1 VERVTTTHPEVHLGE
16 SVLHAADAAVGG
28 GFATIDSERYARILN
43 VDRMAPFLMNVVSD
57 GDLWLFAGSN
67 GPFTAGRRNPDL
79 ALFPYQTADKILEHA
94 DTSGARTILLV
105 TRDGRT
111 SLWEPWRD
119 GARVYAVTRNLYK
132 SVLGTSLVYEEINHD
147 LGLRF
152 RATLAAC
159 DRFGLVRNVV
169 LENLHDSSADIRY
182 LDGWHH
188 VIPPGVS
195 QEVYARLSYLA
206 AAYMR
211 HERVPGTPLAIFTL
225 NAAISDRPEPSESLR
240 AAAAWSVGHAD
251 PVILLSDRQ
260 ADAFRNGLPVR
271 AETEVRGELGA
282 YLVADG
288 VRLAGGA
295 RHAWVT
301 VADTGLDHA
310 ALIDVRDRFDA
321 PDELARD
328 LRAAVG
334 DSRAG
339 ILRRVAGGDALQQ
352 TADEAATAH
361 HVASVLYNAMRGG
374 TFDGTYDAPIAD
386 VADYLRR
393 HNRGVY
399 NRHADWLAGLPASVP
414 ADELLRAAADR
425 GDLQLSRLL
434 RTYLPLTFSRRHGDP
449 SRPWNRFNIRLRD
462 DLGRPLYGYEGNWRD
477 IFQNW
482 EALGRSYPGYLG
494 QFIAVFLDASTADG
508 YNPYRITRDGGDWE
522 VPDERDPWSHIGY
535 WGDHQIVYL
544 HRLLESLER
553 WQPGALA
560 AGLGE
565 LGYAYTR
572 VPYRIA
578 GFRELL
584 DDPRES
590 IVFDKALHRTLAGR
604 ARDLGADGKLLVDE
618 QGEVRLVSLCE
629 KLLVP
634 LLTKL
639 TNLVPDGGTWL
650 NTQRPEWN
658 DANNALAGWGLSV
671 VTVAAMRRYLQLL
684 MDVVP
689 AAGTAPV
696 SASVVRLVERVTE
709 ILNGVPSEVDDSS
722 RLALMA
728 ALGEA
733 GEEHRTAVYAGDL
746 GELVPMPLSTA
757 RALFEAARPVV
768 DRTIRANRRPDG
780 LYHSY
785 NVLRVEDGRAA
796 VDRLSP
802 MLEGQVAVL
811 ESGLLDDDEALGL
824 LRALRRSDMWREDLR
839 TFLLYP
845 DRQLTPFLE
854 RNTLDGPPPAG
865 SERLFVMDRHGRWH
879 FGADLSTR
887 ADVEAQLKR
896 IGVDAVTRDA
906 VLELWRTTF
915 AHHEFTGRSDRFFM
929 FEGLGSVFWHM
940 TSKFL
945 LAVQANYLRARDPEI
960 AADLARFY
968 DEAREG
974 LGSRKTPDV
983 FGAFPVDPHSHS
995 PRHRGAQQPGM
1006 TGQAKE
1012 DILIR
1017 FGELGVEARD
1027 GRLRFEPRLL
1037 HRDEILDAPYR
1048 FTSLGIDGAEANWDL
1063 PAESLA
1069 FTCCQVPV
1077 CYRLGDHPSIR
1088 LERTDGGIE
1097 VVEGSELGREASA
1110 DIAGR
1115 HGTYRRVTVTIPPA
1129 VLVAEPGG

>member
-1 VERVTTTHPEVHLGE
+1 
-16 SVLHAADAAVGG
+16 
-28 GFATIDSERYARILN
+28 
-43 VDRMAPFLMNVVSD
+43 M
-57 GDLWLFAGSN
+57 
-67 GPFTAGRRNPDL
+67 
-79 ALFPYQTADKILEHA
+79 
-94 DTSGARTILLV
+94 
-105 TRDGRT
+105 
-111 SLWEPWRD
+111 
-119 GARVYAVTRNLYK
+119 
-132 SVLGTSLVYEEINHD
+132 
-147 LGLRF
+147 
-152 RATLAAC
+152 
-159 DRFGLVRNVV
+159 
-169 LENLHDSSADIRY
+169 
-182 LDGWHH
+182 
-188 VIPPGVS
+188 
-195 QEVYARLSYLA
+195 
-206 AAYMR
+206 
-211 HERVPGTPLAIFTL
+211 
-225 NAAISDRPEPSESLR
+225 
-240 AAAAWSVGHAD
+240 
-251 PVILLSDRQ
+251 
-260 ADAFRNGLPVR
+260 R
-271 AETEVRGELGA
+271 AEAEVRGELGA
-282 YLVADG
+282 YLVVDG
-288 VRLAGGA
+288 VHLGGGA
-295 RHAWVT
+295 RHMWST

-310 ALIDVRDRFDA
+310 AVIDLRDRFDA
-321 PDELARD
+321 AESLARD
-328 LRAAVG
+328 LRAAV
-334 DSRAG
+334 DESRSG
-339 ILRRVAGGDALQQ
+339 ILRRVASGDALQH

-374 TFDGTYDAPIAD
+374 TFDGTYDAPVAD
-386 VADYLRR
+386 VADHLRR
-393 HNRGVY
+393 HSRGVHK
-399 NRHADWLAGLPASVP
+399 RHAEWLAGLPASVP
-414 ADELLRAAADR
+414 ADDLQRMAADR
-425 GDLQLSRLL
+425 ADPQLSRLL

-462 DLGRPLYGYEGNWRD
+462 EGGRPLYGYEGNWRD

-482 EALGRSYPGYLG
+482 EALGRSYPGYLR

-535 WGDHQIVYL
+535 WGDHQVVYL

-560 AGLGE
+560 GGLAE

-578 GFRELL
+578 VFQELL
-584 DDPRES
+584 ANPRES
-590 IVFDKALHRTLAGR
+590 IEFDKALNLALMAR
-604 ARDLGADGKLLVDE
+604 ARDLGADGKLLDDG

-634 LLTKL
+634 LLAKL
-639 TNLVPDGGTWL
+639 TSLVPEGGTWL
-650 NTQRPEWN
+650 HTQRPEWN

-671 VTVAAMRRYLQLL
+671 VTVAAMRRYVQLL
-684 MDVVP
+684 LDVVP
-689 AAGTAPV
+689 ATGSAPV
-696 SASVVRLVERVTE
+696 SASVVRLVERVTA
-709 ILNGVPSEVDDSS
+709 ILGGVPGEIDDTR
-722 RLALMA
+722 RLALMG

-733 GEEHRTAVYAGDL
+733 GEEYRAAVYEADL
-746 GELVPMPLSTA
+746 GELVDMPLSTA
-757 RALFEAARPVV
+757 RALLQAALPVV

-785 NVLRVEDGRAA
+785 NVLRVEADRAA

-811 ESGLLDDDEALGL
+811 ESGLLDDAEALAL
-824 LRALRRSDMWREDLR
+824 LRALRASDLWRADLR

-879 FGADLSTR
+879 FGADLSTS
-887 ADVEAQLKR
+887 ADVEAQLR
-896 IGVDAVTRDA
+896 RTGVDAATREA

-945 LAVQANYLRARDPEI
+945 LAVQACHLRARDPEI
-960 AADLARFY
+960 GADLARFY

-1012 DILIR
+1012 DILLR
-1017 FGELGVEARD
+1017 FGELGVEVRD
-1027 GRLRFEPRLL
+1027 GCLRFEPRLL
-1037 HRDEILDAPYR
+1037 HRDEFLEDPFR
-1048 FTSLGIDGAEANWDL
+1048 FTSLDIDGSEAAWDL
-1063 PAESLA
+1063 PAGSLA

-1077 CYRLGDHPSIR
+1077 CYRLGDQPSIQ
-1088 LERTDGGIE
+1088 LERADGTLD
-1097 VVEGSELGREASA
+1097 VVEGTELSPEASA

-1115 HGTYRRVTVTIPPA
+1115 RGTYRRLTVTIPPR
-1129 VLVAEPGG
+1129 VLVGGPGG

>member
-1 VERVTTTHPEVHLGE
+1 VTITDPGIHLGE
-16 SVLHAADAAVGG
+16 AVLHLADAAVGG
-28 GFATIDSERYARILN
+28 GFATIGGERCARISN
-43 VDRMAPFLMNVVSD
+43 VDEMAPFLMNIVSD

-67 GPFTAGRRNPDL
+67 GPLTAGRRNADL
-79 ALFPYQTADKILEHA
+79 ALFPYQTVDKILEHA
-94 DTSGARTILLV
+94 DSAGALTVMLV
-105 TRDGRT
+105 SRGGRT

-119 GARVYAVTRNLYK
+119 SGQAYAITRNLYK
-132 SVLGTSLVYEEINHD
+132 SVLGTSLVFEEVNHD

-152 RATLAAC
+152 RTTFAGC
-159 DRFGLVRNVV
+159 DAFGLVRDAVV
-169 LENLHDSSADIRY
+169 ENLLETSVDIRY

-188 VIPPGVS
+188 MIPPGVS

-211 HERVPGTPLAIFTL
+211 HERVPGTPLAIYTL
-225 NAAISDRPEPSESLR
+225 NTAISDRPEPSESLR
-240 AAAAWSVGHAD
+240 AAAAWSTGHGD
-251 PVILLSDRQ
+251 PTILLSDRQ
-260 ADAFRNGLPVR
+260 VDAFRQGAPVR

-282 YLVADG
+282 YLVADR
-288 VRLAGGA
+288 VHLDGGA
-295 RHAWVT
+295 SHGWST
-301 VADTGLDHA
+301 VADTGLEHA
-310 ALIDVRDRFDA
+310 ALVELRDRLEA
-321 PDELARD
+321 PGGLSTD
-328 LRAAVG
+328 LRSAVAE
-334 DSRAG
+334 SRAG
-339 ILRRVAGGDALQQ
+339 ILRRVASGDALQH

-374 TFDGTYDAPIAD
+374 TFDGTYGVSMAD
-386 VADYLRR
+386 VAGYLRS
-393 HNRGVY
+393 HNRSIY
-399 NRHADWLAGLPASVP
+399 KRHADWLAGLPASLT
-414 ADELLRAAADR
+414 AENLRREAAHR
-425 GDLQLSRLL
+425 GDPQLSRLL

-449 SRPWNRFNIRLRD
+449 SRPWNSFNIRLRD
-462 DLGRPLYGYEGNWRD
+462 DRGRPVYGYEGNWRD

-482 EALGRSYPGYLG
+482 EALGRSYPEYLD

-508 YNPYRITRDGGDWE
+508 YNPYRITRDGADWE

-535 WGDHQIVYL
+535 WGDHQIIYL
-544 HRLLESLER
+544 QRLLESRER

-578 GFRELL
+578 AFSDLL
-584 DDPRES
+584 ENPRES
-590 IVFDKALHRTLAGR
+590 IVFDKALHRALMGR
-604 ARDLGADGKLLVDE
+604 TRDVGADGKLLADDA
-618 QGEVRLVSLCE
+618 GEVRLVSLCE

-639 TNLVPDGGTWL
+639 ASLVPDGGTWL

-671 VTVAAMRRYLQLL
+671 VTVAAMRRYVQLL
-684 MDVVP
+684 LEIVP

-696 SASVVRLVERVTE
+696 SAAVVRLTQRVTE
-709 ILNGVPSEVDDSS
+709 ILGEFGDDVDDTG
-722 RLALMA
+722 RLAAMT

-733 GEEHRTAVYAGDL
+733 LEAHRTAVYAGEL
-746 GELVPMPLSTA
+746 GDLVPMPLSTA
-757 RALFEAARPVV
+757 RALLEAAMGVV
-768 DRTIRANRRPDG
+768 EHTIRANRRPDG

-785 NVLRVEDGRAA
+785 NVLRVEGDRAA
-796 VDRLSP
+796 VDRLDL

-811 ESGLLDDDEALGL
+811 ESGILGDAEALGL
-824 LRALRRSDMWREDLR
+824 LRALRRSDLWREDLG

-845 DRQLTPFLE
+845 DRELVPFLE
-854 RNTLDGPPPAG
+854 RNTLDGVPPAG
-865 SERLFVMDRHGRWH
+865 SERLFSMDRHGRWH
-879 FGADLSTR
+879 FGADLSTS
-887 ADVEAQLKR
+887 ADVEAGLR
-896 IGVDAVTRDA
+896 GIGVDQATRDL
-906 VLELWRTTF
+906 VMELWRTTF
-915 AHHEFTGRSDRFFM
+915 AHRAFTGRSSRFFM

-945 LAVQANYLRARDPEI
+945 LAVQASHLRAVDPGV
-960 AADLARFY
+960 AAGLATFY

-974 LGSRKTPDV
+974 LGFRKTPEV

-995 PRHRGAQQPGM
+995 PAHRGAQQPGM

-1037 HRDEILDAPYR
+1037 RREEFVDAPYR
-1048 FTSLGIDGAEANWDL
+1048 FTSLDIGGTEVVWDL
-1063 PAESLA
+1063 PAGSLA

-1077 CYRLGDHPSIR
+1077 CYRLGDRSFIR
-1088 LERTDGGIE
+1088 LERSDGSIE
-1097 VVEGSELGREASA
+1097 IVEGTELSREVTAEIGGR
-1110 DIAGR
+1110 R
-1115 HGTYRRVTVTIPPA
+1115 GTYRRLTVTV
-1129 VLVAEPGG
+1129 PGTAG

>member
-1 VERVTTTHPEVHLGE
+1 
-16 SVLHAADAAVGG
+16 
-28 GFATIDSERYARILN
+28 
-43 VDRMAPFLMNVVSD
+43 
-57 GDLWLFAGSN
+57 
-67 GPFTAGRRNPDL
+67 
-79 ALFPYQTADKILEHA
+79 
-94 DTSGARTILLV
+94 
-105 TRDGRT
+105 
-111 SLWEPWRD
+111 
-119 GARVYAVTRNLYK
+119 
-132 SVLGTSLVYEEINHD
+132 
-147 LGLRF
+147 
-152 RATLAAC
+152 
-159 DRFGLVRNVV
+159 
-169 LENLHDSSADIRY
+169 
-182 LDGWHH
+182 
-188 VIPPGVS
+188 VS
-195 QEVYARLSYLA
+195 QEVFARLSYLA

-240 AAAAWSVGHAD
+240 AAAAWSTGHAD

-260 ADAFRNGLPVR
+260 VDAFRGGLPVR

-282 YLVADG
+282 YLVADE

-295 RHAWVT
+295 RHAWAT

-310 ALIDVRDRFDA
+310 ALIDLRDRFAD
-321 PDELARD
+321 PGELGRD
-328 LRAAVG
+328 LRAAI
-334 DSRAG
+334 DASRAG
-339 ILRRVAGGDALQQ
+339 ILRRVAAGDALQQ

-361 HVASVLYNAMRGG
+361 HVAAVLYNAMRGG
-374 TFDGTYDAPIAD
+374 TFDGTYDVPVAD
-386 VADYLRR
+386 VADYLRS
-393 HNRGVY
+393 HNRGVHK
-399 NRHADWLAGLPASVP
+399 RHAAWLAGLPASIR
-414 ADELLRAAADR
+414 ADELQRAAADR
-425 GDLQLSRLL
+425 GDPQLSRLL

-462 DLGRPLYGYEGNWRD
+462 ELGRPLYGYEGNWRD

-522 VPDERDPWSHIGY
+522 VPDDRDPWSHIGY

-544 HRLLESLER
+544 HRLLESRER
-553 WQPGALA
+553 WEPGALA
-560 AGLGE
+560 AELGE

-572 VPYRIA
+572 VPYRID

-590 IVFDKALHRTLAGR
+590 IVFDKALHRALVGR
-604 ARDLGADGKLLVDE
+604 ARDLGADGKLLADE

-639 TNLVPDGGTWL
+639 TSLVPDGGTWL

-684 MDVVP
+684 LDVVP

-696 SASVVRLVERVTE
+696 SAAVVHLVERVTE
-709 ILNGVPSEVDDSS
+709 ILREVPVDVDDAR
-722 RLALMA
+722 RLAIMT

-733 GEEHRTAVYAGDL
+733 GEAHRAAVYAGDL
-746 GELVPMPLSTA
+746 GALVPMPLSTA
-757 RALFEAARPVV
+757 RALFEAAGPVV
-768 DRTIRANRRPDG
+768 DRTIHANRRPDG

-785 NVLRVEDGRAA
+785 NVLRVEGDRAA
-796 VDRLSP
+796 VDRLGP

-811 ESGLLDDDEALGL
+811 ESGLLDDEASLSL
-824 LRALRRSDMWREDLR
+824 LRALRASDLWREDLG

-854 RNTLDGPPPAG
+854 RNTLDGAPPAG
-865 SERLFVMDRHGRWH
+865 SERLFVQDRHGRWH

-896 IGVDAVTRDA
+896 IGVDAPTRDA

-940 TSKFL
+940 SSKFL
-945 LAVQANYLRARDPEI
+945 LAVQAGYHRARDPEI
-960 AADLARFY
+960 AAGLARFY
-968 DEAREG
+968 DEARDG
-974 LGSRKTPDV
+974 LGSRKTPAV

-1017 FGELGVEARD
+1017 FGELGVEVRD

-1037 HRDEILDAPYR
+1037 HRDEFLDAPYR
-1048 FTSLGIDGAEANWDL
+1048 FAFLGLDGAEETWDL
-1063 PAESLA
+1063 PAGSLA

-1077 CYRLGDHPSIR
+1077 CYRLGDQPSVR
-1088 LERTDGGIE
+1088 LERADGGVE
-1097 VVEGSELGREASA
+1097 VVQGPELGREASA

-1115 HGTYRRVTVTIPPA
+1115 HGTYRRVTVTVPSA
-1129 VLVAEPGG
+1129 VLIA

>member
-1 VERVTTTHPEVHLGE
+1 MTITSPGIHLGDA
-16 SVLHAADAAVGG
+16 VLHAPDGPVGG
-28 GFATIDSERYARILN
+28 GFATIDGERYARITN
-43 VDRMAPFLMNVVSD
+43 VDGMAPFLMNVVSD

-67 GPFTAGRRNPDL
+67 GPLTAGRRNPDL
-79 ALFPYQTADKILEHA
+79 ALFPYQTVDKILEHA
-94 DTSGARTILLV
+94 DTSGARTILQV

-111 SLWEPWRD
+111 SLWEPWHD
-119 GARVYAVTRNLYK
+119 GGRAYATTRNLYK
-132 SVLGTSLVYEEINHD
+132 SVLGTSLVYEEVNHD

-152 RATLAAC
+152 RATLAGC
-159 DRFGLVRNVV
+159 DAFGLVREAVA
-169 LENLHDSSADIRY
+169 ENLLETPADIRY

-188 VIPPGVS
+188 LIPPGVS
-195 QEVYARLSYLA
+195 QDVYARLSYLA

-225 NAAISDRPEPSESLR
+225 NTAISDRPEPSESLR
-240 AAAAWSVGHAD
+240 AAAAWSIGHAD

-260 ADAFRNGLPVR
+260 VGAFRQGLVVH

-282 YLVADG
+282 YLVADR
-288 VRLAGGA
+288 VHLAGSA
-295 RHAWVT
+295 RHAWTT

-310 ALIDVRDRFDA
+310 ALVDLRDRFDD
-321 PDELARD
+321 PDTLLAS
-328 LRAAVG
+328 LRAAVDG
-334 DSRAG
+334 SRAG
-339 ILRRVAGGDALQQ
+339 ILRRVANGDGLQQ

-374 TFDGTYDAPIAD
+374 TFDGTYGAPVAD
-386 VADYLRR
+386 VAAYLRS
-393 HNRGVY
+393 HNRAVHK
-399 NRHADWLAGLPASVP
+399 RHADWLAALPAAVP
-414 ADELLRAAADR
+414 ADELQRAAADR
-425 GDLQLSRLL
+425 GDPQLSRLL

-449 SRPWNRFNIRLRD
+449 SRPWNQFNIRLRD
-462 DLGRPLYGYEGNWRD
+462 ESGRTLYGYEGNWRD

-482 EALGRSYPGYLG
+482 EALGRSYPGYLE

-544 HRLLESLER
+544 HRLLESRER

-565 LGYAYTR
+565 LSYAYTR

-584 DDPRES
+584 ADPRKS
-590 IVFDKALHRTLAGR
+590 ITFDKALHRALTSR
-604 ARDLGADGKLLVDE
+604 TRDLGADGKLLADDA
-618 QGEVRLVSLCE
+618 GEVRLVSLCE

-634 LLTKL
+634 LLAKL

-671 VTVAAMRRYLQLL
+671 VTVAAMRRYLELL
-684 MDVVP
+684 ADVLP
-689 AAGTAPV
+689 AEGTAPI
-696 SASVVRLVERVTE
+696 SAAVIRLVERVTSV
-709 ILNGVPSEVDDSS
+709 LDDVRGPVDDAR
-722 RLALMA
+722 RLAVMT

-733 GEEHRTAVYAGDL
+733 GEEHRAAVYAGDL
-746 GELVPMPLSTA
+746 GMLEPMPLSTA
-757 RALFEAARPVV
+757 RALLAAAMPVV
-768 DRTIRANRRPDG
+768 EHTIRANRRPDG

-785 NVLRVEDGRAA
+785 NVLRVESDRAA
-796 VDRLSP
+796 VDRLDP

-811 ESGLLDDDEALGL
+811 ESGILDDDEALGL
-824 LRALRRSDMWREDLR
+824 LRSLRYSDLWREDLR
-839 TFLLYP
+839 TFLLHP
-845 DRQLTPFLE
+845 DRHLTPFLE
-854 RNTLDGPPPAG
+854 RNTLDGPPPPG

-879 FGADLSTR
+879 FGADLSTST
-887 ADVEAQLKR
+887 DVEAALQR
-896 IGVDAVTRDA
+896 IGVEPATRTD
-906 VLELWRTTF
+906 VLDLWRTTF
-915 AHHEFTGRSDRFFM
+915 AHREFTGRSGRFFM

-940 TSKFL
+940 TSKLL
-945 LAVQANYLRARDPEI
+945 LAVQTCHTGAADAAI
-960 AADLARFY
+960 AAELARFY

-974 LGSRKTPDV
+974 LGSRKTPAV

-1017 FGELGVEARD
+1017 LGELGVEVRH
-1027 GRLRFEPRLL
+1027 GRLSFTPRLL
-1037 HRDEILDAPYR
+1037 HRGELMDIPYR
-1048 FTSLGIDGAEANWDL
+1048 FTSLDIDDTEETWDL
-1063 PAESLA
+1063 SAGTLA
-1069 FTCCQVPV
+1069 FTYCQVPV
-1077 CYRLGDHPSIR
+1077 CYRLGDRLSIR
-1088 LERTDGGIE
+1088 LERTDGG
-1097 VVEGSELGREASA
+1097 VEIVDGTELGRDASA
-1110 DIAGR
+1110 AIAGR
-1115 HGTYRRVTVTIPPA
+1115 LGTYRRMTVTVREG
-1129 VLVAEPGG
+1129 VLAAG

>member
-1 VERVTTTHPEVHLGE
+1 MTFTDSGIHLGDA
-16 SVLHAADAAVGG
+16 VLHAADAAVGG
-28 GFATIDSERYARILN
+28 GFATIDGERYAQILN

-57 GDLWLFAGSN
+57 CDLWLFAGSN

-79 ALFPYQTADKILEHA
+79 AMFPYQTADKILEHA
-94 DTSGARTILLV
+94 DTSGARTVLLV
-105 TRDGRT
+105 TREGRT
-111 SLWEPWRD
+111 SLWEPWGD
-119 GARVYAVTRNLYK
+119 GERVYSITRNLYK
-132 SVLGTSLVYEEINHD
+132 SVLGTSLVYEELNHD

-159 DRFGLVRNVV
+159 DRFGLVRDVV
-169 LENLHDSSADIRY
+169 LDNLRETPADIRY

-188 VIPPGVS
+188 LIPPGVS

-211 HERVPGTPLAIFTL
+211 HELVPGTPLAIFTL

-240 AAAAWSVGHAD
+240 VAAAWSVGHAD
-251 PVILLSDRQ
+251 PLILLSDGQ
-260 ADAFRNGLPVR
+260 ADAFRRGEPVR
-271 AETEVRGELGA
+271 AESEIRGELGA

-295 RHAWVT
+295 RHSWAT

-310 ALIDVRDRFDA
+310 ALIDLRDRFEA

-328 LRAAVG
+328 LGVAVAE
-334 DSRAG
+334 SRAG
-339 ILRRVAGGDALQQ
+339 ILRRVASGDALQQ

-374 TFDGTYDAPIAD
+374 TFDGTYDAPAAD
-386 VADYLRR
+386 VAEYLRL
-393 HNRGVY
+393 HNRDVY
-399 NRHADWLAGLPASVP
+399 QRHAEWLAGLPASVP
-414 ADELLRAAADR
+414 AEELQRAAAER
-425 GDLQLSRLL
+425 GDPQLSRLL

-544 HRLLESLER
+544 HRLLESQER
-553 WQPGALA
+553 WQPGVLA
-560 AGLGE
+560 AGLAE
-565 LGYAYTR
+565 LGFAYTR

-590 IVFDKALHRTLAGR
+590 IVFDKALNRTLEGR
-604 ARDLGADGKLLVDE
+604 ARDLGADGKLLDDG

-684 MDVVP
+684 TDVVP
-689 AAGTAPV
+689 AAGAAPV
-696 SASVVRLVERVTE
+696 SASVVRLVERVTAILRAIPGE
-709 ILNGVPSEVDDSS
+709 IDDAS
-722 RLALMA
+722 RLALMT

-733 GEEHRTAVYAGDL
+733 GEEHRTAVYEGDL
-746 GELVPMPLSTA
+746 GELVPMPFLIA
-757 RALFEAARPVV
+757 RALFEAALPVV

-785 NVLRVEDGRAA
+785 NVLRVDGDRAV

-811 ESGLLDDDEALGL
+811 ESGLLDDDEALRL
-824 LRALRRSDMWREDLR
+824 LRALRASDLWREDLR

-854 RNTLDGPPPAG
+854 RNTIEGPPPAG
-865 SERLFVMDRHGRWH
+865 SERLFVKDRHGRWH
-879 FGADLSTR
+879 FNGDLSTR
-887 ADVEAQLKR
+887 ADVEAQLER
-896 IGVDAVTRDA
+896 TGVDPATRDA

-945 LAVQANYLRARDPEI
+945 LAVQACHMRARDPEV
-960 AADLARFY
+960 AAGLASYY

-1037 HRDEILDAPYR
+1037 HRDELLDAPYR
-1048 FTSLGIDGAEANWDL
+1048 FTSLDIDGAEVTWDL
-1063 PAESLA
+1063 PADSLV
-1069 FTCCQVPV
+1069 FTYCQVPV
-1077 CYRLGDHPSIR
+1077 CYRLGDQPSIR
-1088 LERTDGGIE
+1088 LERADGGIE
-1097 VVEGSELGREASA
+1097 IVDGTVLGREASA

-1115 HGTYRRVTVTIPPA
+1115 RGTYRRVTVTITA
-1129 VLVAEPGG
+1129 AALVGESGS

>member
-1 VERVTTTHPEVHLGE
+1 VIITDPEIHLGE
-16 SVLHAADAAVGG
+16 AVLHGVDAAVEG
-28 GFATIDSERYARILN
+28 GFATIDGERYAQVLN

-57 GDLWLFAGSN
+57 CDLWLFAGSN
-67 GPFTAGRRNPDL
+67 GSFTAGRRNPDL
-79 ALFPYQTADKILEHA
+79 ALFPYQTADRILEHA
-94 DTSGARTILLV
+94 DTSGALTILLV
-105 TRDGRT
+105 ERDGRT

-119 GARVYAVTRNLYK
+119 GGRVYAVTRNLYK
-132 SVLGTSLVYEEINHD
+132 SVLGTSLVFEEINHD
-147 LGLRF
+147 LGLRC
-152 RATLAAC
+152 RATLAGC
-159 DRFGLVRNVV
+159 DTFGLVRDVI
-169 LENLHDSSADIRY
+169 LENLRETPATIRY

-195 QEVYARLSYLA
+195 QDVYARLSYLA

-240 AAAAWSVGHAD
+240 AAAAWSIGHAD
-251 PVILLSDRQ
+251 PVILLSARQ
-260 ADAFRNGLPVR
+260 ADAFRTGHPVR
-271 AETEVRGELGA
+271 AETEIRGELGA

-295 RHAWVT
+295 RHAWAT
-301 VADTGLDHA
+301 VADTGFDHA
-310 ALIDVRDRFDA
+310 ALVDLRDRFDS
-321 PDELARD
+321 PGELAHD
-328 LRAAVG
+328 LRVAVG
-334 DSRAG
+334 ESRAG
-339 ILRRVAGGDALQQ
+339 ILRRVASGDALQR

-374 TFDGTYDAPIAD
+374 TFDGTYDAPVAD
-386 VADYLRR
+386 VADFLRS
-393 HNRGVY
+393 HNRGVHR
-399 NRHADWLAGLPASVP
+399 RHAEWLAGLPASVP
-414 ADELLRAAADR
+414 ADELQRAAAGR
-425 GDLQLSRLL
+425 GDPQLSRLL

-462 DLGRPLYGYEGNWRD
+462 DRGRPVHGYEGNWRD

-482 EALGRSYPGYLG
+482 EALARSYPGYLD

-544 HRLLESLER
+544 HRLLESRER

-590 IVFDKALHRTLAGR
+590 IVFDRAMHRSLTGR
-604 ARDLGADGKLLVDE
+604 ARELGADGKLLADE
-618 QGEVRLVSLCE
+618 QGEIRLVTLCE

-658 DANNALAGWGLSV
+658 DANNAMAGWGLSV
-671 VTVAAMRRYLQLL
+671 VTVAAVLRYLQLL
-684 MDVVP
+684 ADVLPVT
-689 AAGTAPV
+689 GTAPV
-696 SASVVRLVERVTE
+696 SASVVRLMERVTD
-709 ILNGVPSEVDDSS
+709 ILDEVPAEVDDVR
-722 RLALMA
+722 RLEIMT
-728 ALGEA
+728 ALGAA

-757 RALFEAARPVV
+757 RALVEAAVPVV
-768 DRTIRANRRPDG
+768 ERTIRANRRPDG

-785 NVLRVEDGRAA
+785 NMLRVEGERAA
-796 VDRLSP
+796 VDRLGL

-811 ESGLLDDDEALGL
+811 ESGLLDDEEALGL
-824 LRALRRSDMWREDLR
+824 LRALRRSDLWREDLR

-845 DRQLTPFLE
+845 DRQLRPFLE

-865 SERLFVMDRHGRWH
+865 GERLFVVDRRGHWH
-879 FGADLSTR
+879 FNADLSTR
-887 ADVEAQLKR
+887 ADVEVQLKR
-896 IGVDAVTRDA
+896 IGADATTRDA

-945 LAVQANYLRARDPEI
+945 LAVQACHQRARDPEV
-960 AADLARFY
+960 AAHLASFY

-1037 HRDEILDAPYR
+1037 HRDEFLADPTQFA
-1048 FTSLGIDGAEANWDL
+1048 SLGIDGAEETWDL
-1063 PAESLA
+1063 PAGSLA

-1088 LERTDGGIE
+1088 LERADGGIE
-1097 VVEGSELGREASA
+1097 VVEGAELDREASA
-1110 DIAGR
+1110 DIAAR
-1115 HGTYRRVTVTIPPA
+1115 RGTYRRVTVTIAPD
-1129 VLVAEPGG
+1129 VLIAQPGG

>member
-1 VERVTTTHPEVHLGE
+1 MTIDPEIHLGDA
-16 SVLHAADAAVGG
+16 VLHAPASNVGG
-28 GFATIDSERYARILN
+28 GFATIDGERHAQILN
-43 VDRMAPFLMNVVSD
+43 VDGMAPFLMNVVSD

-67 GPFTAGRRNPDL
+67 GPFTAGRRNPDT
-79 ALFPYQTADKILEHA
+79 ALFPYQTADRILEHA
-94 DTSGARTILLV
+94 DSSGARTILLV

-111 SLWEPWRD
+111 SLWEPWQD
-119 GARVYAVTRNLYK
+119 GGRVYAITRNLYK
-132 SVLGTSLVYEEINHD
+132 SVTGTGLVFEEVNHD
-147 LGLRF
+147 LGLRY
-152 RATLAAC
+152 RSRLAGC
-159 DRFGLVRNVV
+159 DAFGLVREVT
-169 LENLHDSSADIRY
+169 LENLLPAPADIRY

-188 VIPPGVS
+188 LIPPGVS

-211 HERVPGTPLAIFTL
+211 HERVPGTPLAVFTL

-240 AAAAWSVGHAD
+240 VAAAWTLGHHE

-260 ADAFRNGLPVR
+260 VAAFRGGAPVR
-271 AETEVRGELGA
+271 AEAEVRGELGA

-288 VRLAGGA
+288 VRLEGGG
-295 RHAWVT
+295 RHAWTT

-310 ALIDVRDRFDA
+310 ALIDLRDRFDA
-321 PDELARD
+321 PDALALD
-328 LRAAVG
+328 LRRAVG
-334 DSRAG
+334 ESREG
-339 ILRRVAGGDALQQ
+339 ILRRVASGDALQH

-374 TFDGTYDAPIAD
+374 TFDGTYEVPVAD
-386 VADYLRR
+386 VADHLRR
-393 HNRGVY
+393 HNRGVHK
-399 NRHADWLAGLPASVP
+399 RHAEWLAGLPASVP
-414 ADELLRAAADR
+414 TDELLQMAAGR
-425 GDLQLSRLL
+425 GDPQLTRLL

-462 DLGRPLYGYEGNWRD
+462 EAGRPIYGYEGNWRD

-522 VPDERDPWSHIGY
+522 VPDERDPWGHIGY
-535 WGDHQIVYL
+535 WGDHQVVYL

-553 WQPGALA
+553 WTPGALA
-560 AGLGE
+560 AGMAD

-584 DDPRES
+584 GNPRES
-590 IVFDKALHRTLAGR
+590 IEFDKALNRSLVARTS
-604 ARDLGADGKLLVDE
+604 DLGNDGKLLADAY
-618 QGEVRLVSLCE
+618 GEVRLVSLCE

-634 LLTKL
+634 LLVKL
-639 TNLVPDGGTWL
+639 TNLVPEGGIWL

-671 VTVAAMRRYLQLL
+671 VTVAAMRRYVQLL
-684 MDVVP
+684 LDVVP
-689 AAGTAPV
+689 ESGAAPV
-696 SASVVRLVERVTE
+696 SAAVVRLVERLTA
-709 ILNGVPSEVDDSS
+709 ILRGMPDELDDAR
-722 RLALMA
+722 RLALLA
-728 ALGEA
+728 ELGEA
-733 GEEHRTAVYAGDL
+733 GELHRVAVYEADL
-746 GELVPMPLSTA
+746 GERVEMPLATA
-757 RALFEAARPVV
+757 RALLEAALPVV
-768 DRTIRANRRPDG
+768 DRTIHANRRPDG

-785 NVLRVEDGRAA
+785 NVLRVEGDRAA
-796 VDRLSP
+796 IDRLSP

-811 ESGLLDDDEALGL
+811 ESGLLGDGEALAL
-824 LRALRRSDMWREDLR
+824 LRALRASAMWREDLG
-839 TFLLYP
+839 TYLLYP

-854 RNTLDGPPPAG
+854 RNTIEGAPPAG
-865 SERLFVMDRHGRWH
+865 SERLFVVDRHGRWH
-879 FGADLSTR
+879 FAADLSTA
-887 ADVEAQLKR
+887 ADVEALSRR
-896 IGVDAVTRDA
+896 IGVDAATREA
-906 VLELWRTTF
+906 VLDLWRATF

-945 LAVQANYLRARDPEI
+945 LAVQGCYQRARDPEI
-960 AADLARFY
+960 GAALARYY
-968 DEAREG
+968 DQARDG

-1037 HRDEILDAPYR
+1037 PPAEFLDEAYTFR
-1048 FTSLGIDGAEANWDL
+1048 SLAIDGSEDAWDL
-1063 PAESLA
+1063 PAGSLA
-1069 FTCCQVPV
+1069 FTYCQVPV
-1077 CYRLGDHPSIR
+1077 CYRLGDQPSIE
-1088 LERTDGGIE
+1088 LERADGSSETVAGT
-1097 VVEGSELGREASA
+1097 ELGREASA

-1115 HGTYRRVTVTIPPA
+1115 GGTYRRITVTIPPL
-1129 VLVAEPGG
+1129 VLAAGAAD